1 MAKRMTA
8 ILTLLLLGAGTL
20 GAAEA
25 VFYPVE
31 SAAPGEWF
39 LRSVVPGRKK
49 YEKHYLDRLDKLA
62 PPERRAA
69 FADALLRTLDELSVS
84 NREEDAAIEKALDWR
99 PGDFTFHNSR
109 FYWRTG
115 CTSWMVMP
123 DASETGA
130 AMLQKNRDYHGQN
143 LLSIRIFRAMP
154 GRYKV
159 VTVGDLW
166 NSGAGAV
173 MNEKG
178 LMIVQNDGPGGEPAL
193 TRFGVN
199 CVYVLRLLA
208 EKCASAAEAEA
219 MLRELHARGVVR
231 GASIY
236 LIADPDRGFVVEV
249 TSRRFAAAEVNFG
262 FEARAN
268 NFLLPGMASFKGT
281 VRSREDFL
289 NGENRRYTA
298 TTFFASRLREKG
310 SLSPRDL
317 MDCSRLRDP
326 EAEKNKWR
334 QICMKHTIA
343 STLFVPDRAYPEM
356 LSTTFIAVGP
366 PRHAVYLPVPMGVT
380 EFPEELADGDMGLL
394 AFALRE
400 KYGLDHEHLGRFEAL
415 ERELMDEHCAARE
428 KARKLLRDN
437 RRTEAAELLTGNFR
451 RQFLRVREFMTG
463 ELERAQSAK

>member
-1 MAKRMTA
+1 VVKRMGM
-8 ILTLLLLGAGTL
+8 ISSLLLLAAASF
-20 GAAEA
+20 GAAEP

-39 LRSVVPGRKK
+39 LRSVVSGRGK

-62 PPERRAA
+62 PPNERAA
-69 FADALLRTLDELSVS
+69 FADALLRTMDEVATS
-84 NREEDAAIEKALDWR
+84 NREEDAAIEKALGWR
-99 PGDFTFHNSR
+99 PGDFTFHISR

-123 DASETGA
+123 DASATGTV
-130 AMLQKNRDYHGQN
+130 MLQKNRDYGGQN

-178 LMIVQNDGPGGEPAL
+178 LMIVQNDGPGGEPNPNKY
-193 TRFGVN
+193 GIN

-208 EKCASAAEAEA
+208 EKCATAAEAEA
-219 MLRELHARGVVR
+219 MLRELHVSGVVR

-249 TSRRFAAAEVNFG
+249 TGRRLASAAVGFG
-262 FEARAN
+262 FESRAN
-268 NFLLPGMASFKGT
+268 NFLLPGMASFKGA
-281 VRSREDFL
+281 VRAREAFL
-289 NGENRRYTA
+289 NGENRRHTA
-298 TTFFASRLREKG
+298 NGFFAVRLREKG
-310 SLSPRDL
+310 SLSVSDL
-317 MDCSRLRDP
+317 MECSRLRDP

-334 QICMKHTIA
+334 QICMKNTIA
-343 STLFVPDRAYPEM
+343 STMFVPDRAYPEM
-356 LSTTFIAVGP
+356 LSTAFVAVGP
-366 PRHAVYLPVPMGVT
+366 PRHAVYLPVPIGVT
-380 EFPEELADGDMGLL
+380 EFPEELANGDMGLR

-400 KYGLDHEHLGRFEAL
+400 KIGLDHGNLPRFEAL
-415 ERELMDEHCAARE
+415 ERKLAQEHFAVCE

-437 RRTEAAELLTGNFR
+437 RRREAAELLTGNFR
-451 RQFLRVREFMTG
+451 SQFLRVREFMAG
-463 ELERAQSAK
+463 ELDAAQRAK

>member
-1 MAKRMTA
+1 MAKRNGLIA
-8 ILTLLLLGAGTL
+8 ALLLSIAGTL
-20 GAAEA
+20 GAAEP

-39 LRSVVPGRKK
+39 LRSVAPGRKK

-62 PPERRAA
+62 PPEQRAA
-69 FADALLRTLDELSVS
+69 VADALLRTMDEVSVS
-84 NREEDAAIEKALDWR
+84 NREEDAAIEKALNWR
-99 PGDFTFHNSR
+99 SGDFTFHNSR

-115 CTSWMVMP
+115 CTSWLVMP
-123 DASETGA
+123 DASATGA
-130 AMLQKNRDYHGQN
+130 AMLQKNRDFGGQN
-143 LLSIRIFRAMP
+143 LISVRLFRATP

-159 VTVGDLW
+159 LTVGDLW

-178 LMIVQNDGPGGEPAL
+178 LMIVQNDGPGGEPGL
-193 TRFGVN
+193 TKFGVN

-208 EKCASAAEAEA
+208 EKCATAAEAEA

-236 LIADPDRGFVVEV
+236 LVADPDRGFVVEV
-249 TSRRFAAAEVNFG
+249 TSRRLAAAEVNFG

-268 NFLLPGMASFKGT
+268 NFLLPGMASFKRM

-289 NGENRRYTA
+289 NGENRRYA
-298 TTFFASRLREKG
+298 AMEFFAARLREKG
-310 SLSPRDL
+310 ALSPADL
-317 MDCSRLRDP
+317 MACSRLRDP

-343 STLFVPDRAYPEM
+343 STLLVPDRACPEM
-356 LSTTFIAVGP
+356 LSTAFVAVGP
-366 PRHAVYLPVPMGVT
+366 PRHAVYLPIFMGVT
-380 EFPEELADGDMGLL
+380 EFPEELADGDLGLA

-400 KYGLDHEHLGRFEAL
+400 KYGLDHGNLGRFEAL
-415 ERELMDEHCAARE
+415 ERELMDEHFTVREEAR
-428 KARKLLRDN
+428 RLLRDN
-437 RRTEAAELLTGNFR
+437 KRREAAELLTANFR
-451 RQFLRVREFMTG
+451 RQFLRVRAFMAA
-463 ELERAQSAK
+463 ELAE